1 MKVYVI
7 GLDLEDVN
15 ASSWW
20 PNVSDEEFIAEAKR
34 QGTQVYS
41 VKDFEIDLNMDLIN
55 VDGCYFRFVEE

>member
-7 GLDLEDVN
+7 DLDLEDVN

-41 VKDFEIDLNMDLIN
+41 VKDFEIELNMDTIN

>member
-7 GLDLEDVN
+7 ELGLQDDD

-20 PNVSDEEFIAEAKR
+20 PNVSDQEFIAEAKR

-41 VKDFEIDLNMDLIN
+41 VKDFEIELNMNEIN